1 MPNNK
6 LKVASLFCGCG
17 GSDLGMVGGFNYLGK
32 RYEELPFDIVYAAD
46 FDKWAV
52 DTYNKNFKHKAV
64 CADVT
69 EVDFTQIPDVDIM
82 IGGFPCQSFSTVNP
96 TKDTEDDRAQLYKQ
110 IVRFLQTKQPK
121 YFICENVKG
130 LITLKGGSIVKK
142 IIGEFADCG
151 YRVQYKLL
159 KAVEYGIPQ
168 RRERVIIVG
177 MRNDIVYNYE
187 YPTPLNT
194 EENATPLRAVIDN
207 LAIEEQK
214 YYFSQRAVQGVK
226 NAKNNMKRGLWQ
238 DLDKPCLTI
247 TAHLAKTSM
256 NSRDPILL
264 VNPEAELYR
273 RFTPRE
279 AARIQSFPDEFLL
292 NDSEPKSYK
301 QIGNAVPPVFMWYVA
316 RQLQKAIAANANL
329 SEAEVAA
336 FMTSHPAGAFSPAKP
351 KQLYIQLNFLDMLD
365 EFEGVNSE
373 AMMVR
378 EDEPVGYGRY
388 RAPMYQTNL
397 HEKLYTARGNVFDV
411 DAFWADGVVA
421 FVKGGFNNIFT
432 SYDEFK
438 STPHEGVHVAE
449 YLYNTPG
456 TTDPTPE
463 NVNGLVAAALNS
475 LVEKGAKVITMP
487 PINIIGVKAE
497 EKDALTAQ
505 AAVAWLEK
513 NGEKINR
520 LIIVD
525 REGA

>member
-32 RYEELPFDIVYAAD
+32 RYEELPFDIVYAVD
-46 FDKWAV
+46 IDKWAI

-96 TKDTEDDRAQLYKQ
+96 TKDTEDERAQLYKQ

-142 IIGEFADCG
+142 IIGEFAECG

-194 EENATPLRAVIDN
+194 EEYATPLSAVIDN

-238 DLDKPCLTI
+238 DLSKPCLTI

-264 VNPEAELYR
+264 VNPDAELYR

-329 SEAEVAA
+329 SEAEIAA
-336 FMTSHPAGAFSPAKP
+336 FMKSHPAGAFSPAKP
-351 KQLYIQLNFLDMLD
+351 KPLYIQLNFLDMLD
-365 EFEGVNSE
+365 EFEGVNSDVT
-373 AMMVR
+373 MVR
-378 EDEPVGYGRY
+378 EDTPQYGHY
-388 RAPMYQTNL
+388 RAPMYPTEF
-397 HEKLYTARGNVFDV
+397 HEKFYIARGNAFDYK
-411 DAFWADGVVA
+411 AFGADGVAA
-421 FVKGGFNNIFT
+421 FVNCGFSGLT
-432 SYDEFK
+432 ASYQEMMEQ
-438 STPHEGVHVAE
+438 PHDDIHVVE
-449 YLYNTPG
+449 YLYNTHG

-463 NVNGLVAAALNS
+463 NVNDLVTDALNS

-487 PINIIGVKAE
+487 PINIVGVKAVV
-497 EKDALTAQ
+497 KDALTAQ
-505 AAVAWLEK
+505 AVVAWLKE

-525 REGA
+525 KEGA